1 MPGAWELGTPSV
13 LVCILT
19 RGTVPVQWAA
29 GYRRLQIPSGGKEI
43 FLAGM
48 PFDHARNVG
57 CESVIA
63 NHYKWLFFLDDDVIP
78 PDNVIEHLASKNLDI
93 VSGLYHRRHPGLEP
107 VMLRNVEGGRQ
118 YITDYQPGQMVE
130 ADYVGAGCLLIHR
143 RVLEKI
149 EYPWFDW
156 RCDRKDL
163 KEPQRISEDY
173 AFCDKARANGF
184 KIVVDTSV
192 QCLHAGLGAAEA
204 GGKFS
209 PLSI

>member
-1 MPGAWELGTPSV
+1 MPGAWEFSTPSA
-13 LVCILT
+13 LVAILT

-48 PFDHARNVG
+48 PFDHARNVA

-63 NHYKWLFFLDDDVIP
+63 QGYKWLFFLDDDVIP
-78 PDNVIEHLASKNLDI
+78 PDNVIDQLARHNLDI
-93 VSGLYHRRHPGLEP
+93 VSGLYYRRHTGLEP
-107 VMLRNVEGGRQ
+107 VMLRNVQGGRQ
-118 YITDYQPGQMVE
+118 YITDFQPGQMVE

-149 EYPWFDW
+149 PYPWFDW

-163 KEPQRISEDY
+163 KEGERVSEDY
-173 AFCDKARANGF
+173 AFCESARKHGF
-184 KIVVDTSV
+184 KITVDTSI
-192 QCLHAGLGAAEA
+192 QCLHAGIGAAEF
-204 GGKFS
+204 GQRFT

>member
-1 MPGAWELGTPSV
+1 MPGAWEFGSPSV
-13 LVCILT
+13 LVVILT
-19 RGTVPVQWAA
+19 RGTVPIQWAA
-29 GYRRLQIPSGGKEI
+29 GYRRLQIPVGGKEI

-57 CESVIA
+57 AESAIA
-63 NHYKWLFFLDDDVIP
+63 NSYKWLFFLDDDVIP
-78 PDNVIEHLASKNLDI
+78 PDNVIERLCNHNLDI
-93 VSGLYHRRHPGLEP
+93 VSGLYHRRHSGLEP
-107 VMLRNVEGGRQ
+107 VMLNNVQGGRQ
-118 YITDYQPGQMVE
+118 YITDYTPGSIVK

-149 EYPWFDW
+149 QYPWFEW
-156 RCDRKDL
+156 LCDRRDL

-173 AFCDKARANGF
+173 AFCDKARKYGF
-184 KIVVDTSV
+184 QIHVDTGI

-204 GGKFS
+204 GGRFA